1 MRILRAG
8 ICVKTGQRAEGNG
21 QNAKGT
27 RISGPII
34 HDVSSLKL
42 KPHTPHSSTRPGSDP
57 GFTLL
62 ELVVVVAILSLVAL
76 LVFPRLSTDSSAEL
90 RSSARSLAATIRYLE
105 DRAVATKTAYRMR
118 VNVADAGIEI
128 LKVLPDGDE
137 QPAEDVLLNK
147 KILADGISITDV
159 TTSRLGKVTSGEVR
173 IDFGPLGR
181 GEYFVIHL
189 GSQKGSYYTILA
201 YPRGSRVRV
210 FENYSGG
217 TL

>member
-1 MRILRAG
+1 MLILRAG
-8 ICVKTGQRAEGNG
+8 TCVRSGQRAKGRG
-21 QNAKGT
+21 QKGK
-27 RISGPII
+27 RRFGPIL
-34 HDVSSLKL
+34 HDVSSLTL
-42 KPHTPHSSTRPGSDP
+42 KPPTTHSSTRPGSDP

-62 ELVVVVAILSLVAL
+62 ELVVVVAILAIVAL
-76 LVFPRLSTDSSAEL
+76 LAFPRLSTDSSAGL

-137 QPAEDVLLNK
+137 QAADDVLLNK
-147 KILADGISITDV
+147 KILADGISIADV
-159 TTSRLGKVTSGEVR
+159 STSRLGKVTSGEVR

-181 GEYFVIHL
+181 REYFVIHL
-189 GSQKGSYYTILA
+189 VSQNGRYYTIQA